1 MEPKK
6 VLVETVD
13 IKTFN
18 GLYNVQLRKN
28 MTTEKVN
35 QLTNA
40 IFSLEVIKVER
51 NRNKAWNKV
60 NVDNGEYII
69 NIENTFYLCVKE
81 SQDKD

>member
-6 VLVETVD
+6 VLVQTVD

-18 GLYNVQLRKN
+18 GLYNVRIRKN
-28 MTTEKVN
+28 MTIEKVI
-35 QLTNA
+35 QQTNA
-40 IFSLEVIKVER
+40 IFTLEIVTVETSH
-51 NRNKAWNKV
+51 NEALQKV

-81 SQDKD
+81 L